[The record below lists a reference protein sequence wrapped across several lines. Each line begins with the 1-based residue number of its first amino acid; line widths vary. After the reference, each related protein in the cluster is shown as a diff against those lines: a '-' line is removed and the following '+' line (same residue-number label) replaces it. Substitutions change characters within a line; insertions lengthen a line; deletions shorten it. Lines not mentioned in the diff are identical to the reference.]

1 MENVRKHRDIRLVTT
16 ERRKIYLV
24 SKPNYHTTKFFAE
37 NFSATEMKKTEL
49 NMNKPAYLGL
59 SILRISK
66 TVMHE
71 FWYNYLRLKYDENA
85 KLCYMDTGSFIV
97 FVKTHD
103 IYKDIAEDVKTRSDT
118 SNYEID
124 RLLSI
129 GKKWKSDWI
138 NEKLI
143 RWTIYEKICL
153 INSRSVKLFKRQ

>member
-37 NFSATEMKKTEL
+37 HFSATEMKKTEL

-129 GKKWKSDWI
+129 GK
-138 NEKLI
+138 NEKVIGLM
-143 RWTIYEKICL
+143 KD
-153 INSRSVKLFKRQ
+153 